1 MQAAQ
6 ARRNDAS
13 KAIGQAMAKSDRVT
27 ADALKA
33 EVAALKQQLP
43 DQEAAER
50 EQLAALQLILAALP
64 NLPAADVPDGE
75 DEAGHVEIA
84 RWGTLRAFD
93 FQPQEHGD
101 FAPAPGPHFATAAAM
116 SGARLRFLTERVARA
131 ESAP

>member
-43 DQEAAER
+43 DQEAAAR

-75 DEAGHVEIA
+75 DEAGNVAIA
-84 RWGTLRAFD
+84 RCGTLR
-93 FQPQEHGD
+93 
-101 FAPAPGPHFATAAAM
+101 HFACQ
-116 SGARLRFLTERVARA
+116 ARKLNKMH
-131 ESAP
+131 

>member
-1 MQAAQ
+1 
-6 ARRNDAS
+6 
-13 KAIGQAMAKSDRVT
+13 MAKSHRVT

-75 DEAGHVEIA
+75 DEAGNVEIA
-84 RWGTLRAFD
+84 RWGTLRDLD
-93 FQPQEHGD
+93 FQPPDQAD
-101 FAPAPGPHFATAAAM
+101 CAPALGPDYI
-116 SGARLRFLTERVARA
+116 GRERCGGGRGRTV
-131 ESAP
+131 ESRG